1 MAGRGARAAASDA
14 SSFIIMVA
22 QMAVRSVP
30 LGAVAAFRER
40 LRGRLVSPQ
49 DAGYDAA
56 RKVWNGRID
65 RRPGLVA
72 FCADQSE
79 VATAVRF
86 AREHDILVSV
96 RGGGHSCAGA
106 AVCDD
111 ALVIDLSP
119 MKTIEVDA
127 AARSAR
133 AQGAEGC
140 GASSTG
146 RPRPSVWRVPV
157 GLIPGSAL
165 RG

>member
-72 FCADQSE
+72 FCADRGE
-79 VATAVRF
+79 VAAAVRF

-96 RGGGHSCAGA
+96 RGGGHSCAGTA
-106 AVCDD
+106 GPGD
-111 ALVIDLSP
+111 APAPHLPLRDTVQG
-119 MKTIEVDA
+119 DA
-127 AARSAR
+127 AARR
-133 AQGAEGC
+133 APCHG
-140 GASSTG
+140 
-146 RPRPSVWRVPV
+146 
-157 GLIPGSAL
+157 
-165 RG
+165 